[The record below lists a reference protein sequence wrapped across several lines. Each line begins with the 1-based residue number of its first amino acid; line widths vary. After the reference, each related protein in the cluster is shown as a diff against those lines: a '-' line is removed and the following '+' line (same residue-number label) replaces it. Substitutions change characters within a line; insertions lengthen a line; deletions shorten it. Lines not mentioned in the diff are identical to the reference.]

1 MLRPKPQRL
10 TEDRAEAIALQA
22 LAFVI
27 ADPAQSSR
35 FLSLTGSSPDDL
47 RGAASSR
54 ELQTATLDYLL
65 SDESLL
71 LSFCQEAGIDPSSI
85 GPAYQLLAGRID
97 D

>member
-10 TEDRAEAIALQA
+10 TEDRAEAIALQV

-47 RGAASSR
+47 RAASSR